1 MERELESLEPIGG
14 ARRPR
19 RATLGIRGELTLAI
33 APTLVVLLVF
43 GLVEVLTEQR
53 LLFAS
58 LAGSAF
64 LIYLDPEHGTNTV
77 RTLTISQL
85 MAAGLGLLA
94 YLAIPPDYLS
104 GGLAMVATIVLMITL
119 DVVHPPAVS
128 TSLAFAFRAG
138 EASNFTLFALAVGIT
153 ALLVLLQRSALWQ
166 LVRLRKRRPK

>member
-1 MERELESLEPIGG
+1 MEGERESLEPIGG
-14 ARRPR
+14 ASRPK
-19 RATLGIRGELTLAI
+19 RARLGIRGELTLAI
-33 APTLVVLLVF
+33 APTAVLLLVF

-58 LAGSAF
+58 LAGSAL
-64 LIYLDPEHGTNTV
+64 LIYLDPEHGTNTI

-94 YLAIPPDYLS
+94 YQAIAPAYLS
-104 GGLAMVATIVLMITL
+104 GGLAMVATIVLMIAL

-138 EASNFTLFALAVGIT
+138 DASNVTLFALAVGIT
-153 ALLVLLQRSALWQ
+153 ALLVVLQRAALWQ
-166 LVRLRKRRPK
+166 LVRLRRRQPR